1 MQLKMYRCRIC
12 GETYLGYEAPSNCP
26 FCGAAI
32 TSMVD
37 VTEYPSDI
45 NAISPTETE
54 RADLETSIQLER
66 ANTRFY
72 LGMAERKD
80 NDTLRSAYKRLARV
94 EAEHC
99 SLFCKLAGV
108 GKPDDLTEPGETTG
122 SWLSDIEESLSRE
135 NRATALYAAFAA
147 RATTERLR
155 DVWTAISAVEADHI
169 TLDELAKHYV

>member
-12 GETYLGYEAPSNCP
+12 GETYLGYEAPPNCP

-32 TSMVD
+32 ASLGDTADYS
-37 VTEYPSDI
+37 PDI
-45 NAISPTETE
+45 NAVFPTETE
-54 RADLETSIQLER
+54 RTDLETSIELER

-99 SLFCKLAGV
+99 SVFCKLAGV
-108 GKPDDLTEPGETTG
+108 AKPGDLTEPGNTTG
-122 SWLSDIEESLSRE
+122 AWLTDIEESLRRE

-147 RATTERLR
+147 RATNERLR
-155 DVWTAISAVEADHI
+155 EVWSVIAAVETDHI
-169 TLDELAKHYV
+169 TLDELAKRYV

>member
-1 MQLKMYRCRIC
+1 MQLNMYRCRIC

-32 TSMVD
+32 ASMVD
-37 VTEYPSDI
+37 VTEYPSGI
-45 NAISPTETE
+45 NAVSPTETE
-54 RADLETSIQLER
+54 RADLESSIELER

-108 GKPDDLTEPGETTG
+108 GRPADLAEPGETTG
-122 SWLSDIEESLSRE
+122 SWLSDIEESRSRE
-135 NRATALYAAFAA
+135 NRATALYASFAA
-147 RATTERLR
+147 RATNERLR
-155 DVWTAISAVEADHI
+155 EVWTAISAVEADHI
-169 TLDELAKHYV
+169 TLDDLAKRYV